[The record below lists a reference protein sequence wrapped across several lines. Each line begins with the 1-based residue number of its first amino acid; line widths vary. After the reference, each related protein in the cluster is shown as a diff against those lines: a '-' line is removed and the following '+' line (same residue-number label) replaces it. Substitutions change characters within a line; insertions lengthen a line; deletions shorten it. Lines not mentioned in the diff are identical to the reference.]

1 MDIHIFCTS
10 LLHPPSNDGERMQP
24 KFISN
29 NHKYA
34 LKAQN
39 YKSSHL
45 LNKIN
50 NTIEQLKSLRAV
62 CMSMSMIMT
71 MMIIIGI
78 KFHNATIKSMN
89 RLLLRIVLKK
99 LLLAFAHLEQLEP
112 QDPPIDDS
120 HHTSI
125 TRNRTNFLH
134 YEASSLHHEYLHISY
149 LS

>member
-1 MDIHIFCTS
+1 MNKRIQRVICTS

-89 RLLLRIVLKK
+89 RLL
-99 LLLAFAHLEQLEP
+99 QLGNH
-112 QDPPIDDS
+112 S
-120 HHTSI
+120 HCEENEI
-125 TRNRTNFLH
+125 NLC
-134 YEASSLHHEYLHISY
+134 Y
-149 LS
+149 